1 MTSIPGTIVVNIGDM
16 MRRLTNHVLPSTPHR
31 VANPPGAR
39 AGQLRYSI
47 PFFMHPNPDFMIRT
61 LEECITVDNPDRY
74 PQSITANDFLL
85 ERLREIKLL

>member
-1 MTSIPGTIVVNIGDM
+1 
-16 MRRLTNHVLPSTPHR
+16 
-31 VANPPGAR
+31 
-39 AGQLRYSI
+39 
-47 PFFMHPNPDFMIRT
+47 MHPNPDFMIRT